1 MEFIVRRDHSMNMG
15 LARLEM
21 KRKDGV
27 AAKTKRAHKRA
38 EHLHGTQVINRGMG
52 VSK

>member
-1 MEFIVRRDHSMNMG
+1 MNIG
-15 LARLEM
+15 LARLET

-38 EHLHGTQVINRGMG
+38 EHLHGTQVMNRVIG